1 MRWCGGIIL
10 ASRLQI
16 SLTGADFQMKDD
28 PKAVDQGINLLPS
41 ASRSSGVD
49 LTSTHWFG
57 LITNRG
63 EEAKLSNLSDLY
75 NAAVR

>member
-1 MRWCGGIIL
+1 MMWGIIL

-16 SLTGADFQMKDD
+16 SLTGADFLIMKD
-28 PKAVDQGINLLPS
+28 PKAVNQGINLWSS
-41 ASRSSGVD
+41 ASRGSGVD

-63 EEAKLSNLSDLY
+63 EESKLSKLSDLY
-75 NAAVR
+75 NAAVQ